1 VNEITKSFGVLR
13 DEFHEGIKV
22 LEEFA
27 SNIDAFVI
35 WWNWMKMEENTQ
47 EERAQ
52 EIMAQKLRFSYD
64 SLRLRSVI
72 EKWENLKMQYV
83 EYTHMV

>member
-1 VNEITKSFGVLR
+1 MR
-13 DEFHEGIKV
+13 DEFHDGIKD

-27 SNIDAFVI
+27 CNIDAFVT
-35 WWNWMKMEENTQ
+35 WWNWMKMEGNTQ
-47 EERAQ
+47 EKRAQ
-52 EIMAQKLRFSYD
+52 ETMAQKFRFSYD

-72 EKWENLKMQYV
+72 EKWENLKMQYA